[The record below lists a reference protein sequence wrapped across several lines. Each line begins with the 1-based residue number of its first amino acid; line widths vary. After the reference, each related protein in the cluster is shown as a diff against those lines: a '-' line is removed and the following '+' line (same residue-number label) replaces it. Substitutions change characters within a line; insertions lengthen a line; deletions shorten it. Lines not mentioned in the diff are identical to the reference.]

1 MKIRVL
7 VVEDEPPI
15 QRSICQKIEESNE
28 NFKVIAAIDNGK
40 DAIQYLIE
48 HPVDVMFVDMNLPIV
63 SGKEILK
70 FCYSEKLPV
79 LPVVLSGYTDF
90 EYVKCAVANHAVD
103 YLLKPLN
110 QSGTDYPITK
120 NRGKNPETAAGRKGS
135 KSDRCGK
142 RAPHIANKRDPS
154 GNGSFI

>member
-28 NFKVIAAIDNGK
+28 NYIVVAAIDNGK
-40 DAIQYLIE
+40 DAIQYLKE
-48 HPVDVMFVDMNLPIV
+48 YPVDVMFVDMNLPIV
-63 SGKEILK
+63 SGKELLK

-90 EYVKCAVANHAVD
+90 EYVKCAVANPCSGLFAEA
-103 YLLKPLN
+103 LKQP
-110 QSGTDYPITK
+110 GAETYTTK
-120 NRGKNPETAAGRKGS
+120 N
-135 KSDRCGK
+135 
-142 RAPHIANKRDPS
+142 
-154 GNGSFI
+154 

>member
-70 FCYSEKLPV
+70 FCYNEKLPV

-90 EYVKCAVANHAVD
+90 EYVKCAVANHAV
-103 YLLKPLN
+103 
-110 QSGTDYPITK
+110 
-120 NRGKNPETAAGRKGS
+120 
-135 KSDRCGK
+135 C
-142 RAPHIANKRDPS
+142 
-154 GNGSFI
+154 